1 MLGSY
6 LTRVLH
12 TARIS
17 NVKIILN
24 GEKMKAGECEDEV
37 SSMSR
42 VWDFTK
48 YGFTK
53 YGFTKY
59 GFTK

>member
-24 GEKMKAGECEDEV
+24 GEKMKAGECVDEV

-42 VWDFTK
+42 AWDVWLYNVITPIS
-48 YGFTK
+48 
-53 YGFTKY
+53 
-59 GFTK
+59 